1 MPHLHDDLLSF
12 EFSAYGDD
20 LIVDSGGPFQYAHP
34 ARVSYFTRAV
44 AHNTIVV
51 DGADEA
57 PPGSARVICCDS
69 QPEGDVF
76 VAERSAAPGVVH
88 TRAFCFVHCG
98 YLILIDTITSA
109 APRTIRALLH
119 LNPALDAVLEG
130 SSLRSRRSSEGPR
143 VSVVPLH
150 GSDVATSLSRGEETP
165 LQGWI
170 CTGMGQM
177 MPGSVLEYRSS
188 GTHVV
193 FASII
198 AAERQPGS
206 AVRATA
212 AGNFAEFSG
221 RIAID
226 FGDHRHDIVL
236 SSPWRIRIEKHVRS
250 GLVS

>member
-1 MPHLHDDLLSF
+1 
-12 EFSAYGDD
+12 
-20 LIVDSGGPFQYAHP
+20 
-34 ARVSYFTRAV
+34 
-44 AHNTIVV
+44 
-51 DGADEA
+51 
-57 PPGSARVICCDS
+57 
-69 QPEGDVF
+69 
-76 VAERSAAPGVVH
+76 
-88 TRAFCFVHCG
+88 
-98 YLILIDTITSA
+98 
-109 APRTIRALLH
+109 
-119 LNPALDAVLEG
+119 
-130 SSLRSRRSSEGPR
+130 
-143 VSVVPLH
+143 
-150 GSDVATSLSRGEETP
+150 
-165 LQGWI
+165 
-170 CTGMGQM
+170 MGQM
-177 MPGSVLEYRSS
+177 MPGSVLGYRSS